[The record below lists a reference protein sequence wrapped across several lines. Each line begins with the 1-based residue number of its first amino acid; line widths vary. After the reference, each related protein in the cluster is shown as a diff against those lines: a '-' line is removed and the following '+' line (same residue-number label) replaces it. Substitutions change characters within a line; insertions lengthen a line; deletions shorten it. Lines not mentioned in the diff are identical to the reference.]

1 VAAYN
6 KNILVFSFFWVLIIG
21 SASYLIG
28 PLIPIISKELKVGLD
43 IIGIAVA
50 LSVISKFIATIT
62 TGNLIEIFGYKSV
75 YFIGIIFSF
84 IGITGIY
91 FSYSFTVFLVAFF
104 TMALGIGI
112 AHVATLSLVGNYY
125 FKDKTNYLI
134 KLALGN
140 GIAVIVAPL
149 LASLILFLDLEWRNI
164 YIFLLIPQVIIF
176 IMLFFL
182 KIPVAVNKNESVRS
196 LFGVTK
202 KILVNPYFIIC
213 AVILILY
220 STVKDT
226 FFTWFT
232 SYFTFLNIEVS
243 MSSLILAGFGITTF
257 AGMIIKN
264 VLIRRFKE
272 RRVLLYGVIISFIS
286 LIGIIFVDN
295 LIIKIILIFL
305 FGFGLA
311 ATFTITFSLGIEV
324 SKKHAGSVSGLLMAC
339 AYPGVIIFQYLSG
352 YLLENFSKN
361 SVLVIDAVLIFFLL
375 ISVVMLNYRKAYSG
389 LDR

>member
-1 VAAYN
+1 
-6 KNILVFSFFWVLIIG
+6 
-21 SASYLIG
+21 
-28 PLIPIISKELKVGLD
+28 
-43 IIGIAVA
+43 
-50 LSVISKFIATIT
+50 
-62 TGNLIEIFGYKSV
+62 
-75 YFIGIIFSF
+75 
-84 IGITGIY
+84 
-91 FSYSFTVFLVAFF
+91 
-104 TMALGIGI
+104 M
-112 AHVATLSLVGNYY
+112 
-125 FKDKTNYLI
+125 I

-149 LASLILFLDLEWRNI
+149 LASLILFLDLEWKNI
-164 YIFLLIPQVIIF
+164 YIYLLIPQSIIF
-176 IMLFFL
+176 ILLFFL
-182 KIPVAVNKNESVRS
+182 KIPVTINKNENVRS

-202 KILVNPYFIIC
+202 KILINPYFIIC

-243 MSSLILAGFGITTF
+243 MSSLILAGYGVATF

-264 VLIRRFKE
+264 ALIRRFKE
-272 RRVLLYGVIISFIS
+272 RKVLLYGVIISFIS
-286 LIGIIFVDN
+286 LIGILFIDN
-295 LIIKIILIFL
+295 LIIKIIMIFI

-324 SKKHAGSVSGLLMAC
+324 SKKHAGSVSGLLMAA

-352 YLLENFSKN
+352 YLLENLSKN
-361 SVLVIDAVLIFFLL
+361 SVLVLDAVLVFFLL
-375 ISVVMLNYRKAYSG
+375 VSVVMLNYRKAYSG